1 MEKNFFVEAL
11 IHYGTKL
18 AYKKRKYILYF
29 PEARSLFL
37 AAPNEGQSLALK
49 TGLDVAKNHP

>member
-1 MEKNFFVEAL
+1 MA
-11 IHYGTKL
+11 YMGTKL
-18 AYKKRKYILYF
+18 AYKKREIYITYF

-37 AAPNEGQSLALK
+37 AAPNEGQSLALN